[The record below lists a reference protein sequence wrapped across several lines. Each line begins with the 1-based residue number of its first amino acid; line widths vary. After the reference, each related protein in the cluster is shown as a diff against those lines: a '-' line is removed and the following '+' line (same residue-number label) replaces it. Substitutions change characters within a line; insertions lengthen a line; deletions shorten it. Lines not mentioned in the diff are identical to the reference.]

1 MMDRSAFSVA
11 VEHTDGGATIVVRGD
26 IDVATIARLED
37 ALARA
42 LEDSPPIL
50 LIDLS
55 DVEFVDSTGLK
66 FLLRTSTLAD
76 QSGWTLQIYRPH
88 ETAMKAFVVTGADR
102 WLPFVDIG
110 AAVNEAA
117 APGDQHAT
125 GTEAERNLRLEI
137 PGTDEAP
144 RTARL
149 AVRDLIE
156 DHPLACPHLDSL
168 MLLVS
173 EVVTNAVTHPQLGEA
188 IGVEFTVAVTPEL
201 TRVLVSDGGTGFDW
215 PAESLPQGRVDGG
228 YGILLLDGQSS
239 RWGTHRTP
247 GRFTVWFEIDHAL
260 EPVTT
265 VVS

>member
-1 MMDRSAFSVA
+1 MMKRSAFRVA
-11 VEHTDGGATIVVRGD
+11 VEHTGAGVAIAVSGD
-26 IDVATIARLED
+26 VDVATIARLED
-37 ALARA
+37 ALAEA
-42 LEDSPPIL
+42 LEDSPPVV
-50 LIDLS
+50 LIDLR
-55 DVEFVDSTGLK
+55 DVGFVDSTGLK
-66 FLLRTSTLAD
+66 FLLRTRALAD
-76 QSGWTLQIYRPH
+76 RSGWTLQIYRPG

-102 WLPFVDIG
+102 WLPFVDAG
-110 AAVNEAA
+110 AAAA
-117 APGDQHAT
+117 EPASGDEPVG
-125 GTEAERNLRLEI
+125 GTEAERGLRLEI
-137 PGTDEAP
+137 PGTQDAP
-144 RTARL
+144 RAARL

-156 DHPLACPHLDSL
+156 DHPLASGQLDSL

-173 EVVTNAVTHPQLGEA
+173 EVVTNAVTHPQLGDESD
-188 IGVEFTVAVTPEL
+188 VEFTVTVTPEL

-239 RWGTHRTP
+239 RWGTDRMP